1 MQTWLCSESEV
12 GHCLGYQKR
21 VRCTTLH
28 GDVIRDIGSND
39 CHSGGALMRLKVIL
53 HLCRT
58 SAIFLFSS
66 PCLFRAIYPLAGT
79 PYDTG
84 QRSTEEDV
92 LCLLLVASRDI
103 KDEELLLNYRLSP
116 GAATPDWY
124 EPVDPVEA
132 KRRWA

>member
-1 MQTWLCSESEV
+1 M
-12 GHCLGYQKR
+12 
-21 VRCTTLH
+21 H
-28 GDVIRDIGSND
+28 GNVIRDIDSND
-39 CHSGGALMRLKVIL
+39 CHPSGGLMRLKVIL

-58 SAIFLFSS
+58 SATFSFS
-66 PCLFRAIYPLAGT
+66 PPCLYRAIYPLAGI

-84 QRSTEEDV
+84 QRSTEKDV
-92 LCLLLVASRDI
+92 LCLLLIASRDI

-116 GAATPDWY
+116 GAAFPDWY